1 LILEEECVHVP
12 LRFLP
17 AMGHMPLKALK
28 TVIEIEPY
36 KGGESK
42 LQGFDKPIKLASNE
56 NPLGCS
62 PHAREAAAA
71 ALARTEIYPDGAM
84 PELKGAIAQRYGL
97 DPERIICGAGSDEIF
112 QLLLRAYVSAGDEIV
127 QSQYAF
133 LMYRIFARPMGAVVR
148 TAKNVGLRAD
158 VDGLLAQVTDK
169 TRIVFLDNPNNPTGT
184 YLPFEEVRRLH
195 AALPENVMLVIDA
208 AYAEYVDRNDYS
220 AGVDL
225 VSAFDNVVMTR
236 TFSKIHGLAALRVG
250 WSYCPRDVAEALNKV
265 RLPFNVS
272 TPGQAAAAAAMADQ
286 DFVDRSLRHN
296 NAELKRV
303 RDAILAMK
311 YEVAESVGN
320 FVLVR
325 FASTQK
331 AADADAHF
339 RKHGYIVR
347 AVGAYGLPDCLR
359 ITIGTEEQNTGML
372 SVLADFSRA

>member
-1 LILEEECVHVP
+1 
-12 LRFLP
+12 
-17 AMGHMPLKALK
+17 MPLNALK
-28 TVIEIEPY
+28 TVLDIEPY

-42 LQGFDKPIKLASNE
+42 LEGFARPIKLASNE

-62 PHAREAAAA
+62 EKARQAAIA
-71 ALARTEIYPDGAM
+71 ALARTELYPDGAA
-84 PELKGAIAQRYGL
+84 PELKAAIAARYGL
-97 DPERIICGAGSDEIF
+97 DPDRIVCGAGSDEIF

-148 TAKNVGLRAD
+148 TAANDGLRAS

-195 AALPENVMLVIDA
+195 AGLPDDVMLVIDA
-208 AYAEYVDRNDYS
+208 AYAVYVERNDYS

-225 VSAFDNVVMTR
+225 VAEFENVVMTR

-250 WSYCPRDVAEALNKV
+250 WSYCPRPVVEALNKV

-272 TPGQAAAAAAMADQ
+272 TPGQAAAAAAMADV
-286 DFVDRSLRHN
+286 DFVDRSRRHN
-296 NAELKRV
+296 TSELARV
-303 RDAILAMK
+303 RDAVRALG
-311 YEVAESVGN
+311 YEVTDSVGN

-325 FASTQK
+325 FASPQ
-331 AADADAHF
+331 AAAAVDAHF

-347 AVGAYGLPDCLR
+347 AVTAYGLPDCLR
-359 ITIGTEEQNTGML
+359 ISIGATEQNSGML
-372 SVLADFSRA
+372 DVLAKFPRA